1 LSANVSILGKH
12 KHPLYD
18 TYLGVYTTMSVYLQ
32 NEIPTHIF
40 EQRRPIES
48 KKDSTLKHRQDNY
61 RNFLKDKFDLTIN
74 KIIES
79 ALGIDVDVYCNSE
92 EFKKYLS
99 TFTITKNGIT
109 QDIKEYLVNN
119 VFRYSEND
127 PNSLLVVLPKHP
139 TEYIYPMGVITKESG
154 QIPNFDNIKNKRIE
168 MELELVS
175 FKRILFV
182 DENRLIYTKGI
193 WELEQGAQ
201 PYYIEITKEATFIH
215 VPSYKE
221 GNVIY
226 TSYLYYA
233 NGLSE
238 VPFIATKNNHVT
250 KEINDIQYTYNVAHL
265 FGAAQLGDMIYGN
278 QSDLTITIIRNSHP
292 IKTQVKTNCPNVI
305 GYEMRNG
312 IHCNVDTHETC
323 GTCKGAGYTLDES
336 PYGTIF
342 IDQKSGTEDKIA
354 FSPSVAFTSPDM
366 TPMTF
371 NKEYIKE
378 LKDELDNL
386 LGITLQ
392 NNTNASEESKA
403 MDMQQRISRI
413 TIIVKDIFRVYQST
427 LRVMEN
433 YYTTQPPTLELRYD
447 DTFDVQ
453 NSEDLQMSYGI
464 AKQQGLPVELLK
476 PMYKR
481 LYLKKNGNNLVN
493 ELVIEILLEYDVL
506 ACLSLDEQQ
515 KTIAI
520 YGSMIDQKSLNVH
533 LKGEQILKDIIGQF
547 INQDRPLLKEEIEK
561 QFLEEI
567 DKMNPNVLIG

>member
-1 LSANVSILGKH
+1 
-12 KHPLYD
+12 
-18 TYLGVYTTMSVYLQ
+18 MSVYLQ

-40 EQRRPIES
+40 KERRPIES
-48 KKDSTLKHRQDNY
+48 QKDSTFDHRKNNY

-79 ALGIDVDVYCNSE
+79 ALGIDTDIYCQSE
-92 EFKKYLS
+92 EFKKYLA
-99 TFTITKNGIT
+99 TFKVTKNGIT
-109 QDIKEYLVNN
+109 QNIKEYLVNN

-139 TEYIYPMGVITKESG
+139 TEYIYPYGVITEDSG

-182 DENRLIYTKGI
+182 DENRLIYSKGN
-193 WELEQGAQ
+193 WALVESVE
-201 PYYIEITKEATFIH
+201 PYYIEVTKEETAIH
-215 VPSYKE
+215 IPSYKE

-226 TSYLYYA
+226 TRYVYYY

-250 KEINDIQYTYNVAHL
+250 KEIDEIQYTYNVAHL
-265 FGAAQLGDMIYGN
+265 FGAAQIGDMIYGN

-292 IKTQVKTNCPNVI
+292 IKTQVKTNCSNVM

-312 IHCNVDTHETC
+312 VHCHIDTHETC
-323 GTCKGAGYTLDES
+323 QTCSGKGFKLDES

-342 IDQKSGTEDKIA
+342 IDQKSGTEDKVA

-378 LKDELDNL
+378 LKSELDAL
-386 LGITLQ
+386 LGITFQ
-392 NNTNASEESKA
+392 NVTNASAESKA
-403 MDMQQRISRI
+403 LDMQERISRI
-413 TIIVKDIFRVYQST
+413 TIIVKDIFRVYEST

-433 YYTTQPPTLELRYD
+433 YYTTQSPTLELRYD

-481 LYLKKNGNNLVN
+481 LYLKKNGNNIVN

-520 YGSMIDQKSLNVH
+520 YGSMIDQKALNIH
-533 LKGEQILKDIIGQF
+533 LKGEQILKDIIGTF
-547 INQDRPLLKEEIEK
+547 INEDKPLLKEQIEE
-561 QFLEEI
+561 QFLQEI
-567 DKMNPNVLIG
+567 AKMNPDVLIG